1 MKMPYIDKPANPMY
15 NKTHINCIKKKL
27 LEGKSNFMKKH
38 NLDTLSDYEIC
49 KRLNSD
55 SKFACTIPTIT
66 KRLTPSFNTDLN
78 DEASSINITLVVKLC
93 KLFEI
98 DLNYVLAL
106 PEDNT
111 QIPDPIY
118 FGIKAQQ
125 LEDEGYMGDFHC
137 YRLTATSASADISFS
152 EAKDTLQ
159 TNNHISHSTLEIKPH
174 NNHVIAKMITQ
185 NKTTLVDGSER
196 IRYSTLT
203 GEPILYTKTNNILL
217 NLQSE
222 EGEFYTMLFDYQ
234 PFDSGPMY
242 YREAIILLSTKG
254 TRYLPLLSKA
264 IITRNEI
271 PERYHDYLSGL
282 LALNTN
288 TIIIS
293 KEKVDELI
301 NKDSDIA
308 TFFDDFNQYKNIW
321 ARNFYVI
328 PENIAQNIN
337 HHTKLSQ
344 LELQKI
350 FLKLR
355 NNSYS
360 KSQVIVGDAYKAS
373 VIGKEIQGYV
383 YNVTENVFPDN

>member
-1 MKMPYIDKPANPMY
+1 MPYIDKPANPLY

-27 LEGKSNFMKKH
+27 SEGKANYIKKN
-38 NLDTLSDYEIC
+38 NLDSLTDYEIC

-55 SKFACTIPTIT
+55 SEFACTIPTI
-66 KRLTPSFNTDLN
+66 KKLLTPSSNEDLN
-78 DEASSINITLVVKLC
+78 NEASSINITLVVKLC

-98 DLNYVLAL
+98 DLNYVLSL
-106 PEDNT
+106 PENNAK
-111 QIPDPIY
+111 IPDPAY

-125 LEDEGYMGDFHC
+125 LEDKGYMGKFHC
-137 YRLTATSASADISFS
+137 YRLTAASASTDISFS
-152 EAKDTLQ
+152 ETKDTLQ
-159 TNNHISHSTLEIKPH
+159 TNRNISHSTLEIMPH
-174 NNHVIAKMITQ
+174 KNHVIAKMITHH
-185 NKTTLVDGSER
+185 KTDSER
-196 IRYSTLT
+196 TQCSTLT

-222 EGEFYTMLFDYQ
+222 EGDFYTMLFDYQ
-234 PFDSGPMY
+234 PFDGEEMY
-242 YREAIILLSTKG
+242 YREAIMLLSTKG

-271 PERYHDYLSGL
+271 PEKYHDYLLGL

-301 NKDSDIA
+301 NEDTDIA
-308 TFFDDFNQYKNIW
+308 TFFEDFNQYENIW

-328 PENIAQNIN
+328 PENIVQNIN
-337 HHTKLSQ
+337 HHTNLNQ

-355 NNSYS
+355 TNSYS
-360 KSQVIVGDAYKAS
+360 KSQIIVGDAYKAS
-373 VIGKEIQGYV
+373 VIGEEIQGYV
-383 YNVTENVFPDN
+383 YNVTENVTLDN

>member
-1 MKMPYIDKPANPMY
+1 MMKL
-15 NKTHINCIKKKL
+15 HQL
-27 LEGKSNFMKKH
+27 
-38 NLDTLSDYEIC
+38 TLHS
-49 KRLNSD
+49 L
-55 SKFACTIPTIT
+55 
-66 KRLTPSFNTDLN
+66 
-78 DEASSINITLVVKLC
+78 
-93 KLFEI
+93 
-98 DLNYVLAL
+98 LNYVLAL